1 MDDIIK
7 IIFGKVKCSIGI
19 IAISSLLVS
28 SSIAE
33 DFLSKVTNGALSD
46 TSEGVKLLSL
56 EEQKKVVGG
65 YGLMQNDSGQNVFE
79 LMRSNLS
86 GATITQ
92 IGVVVGLTKYELD
105 NKVACGFGGNNCSTS
120 SYVNKQSYNDLIT
133 IANPN
138 LNEYLAVTATK
149 TTTIG
154 AYGVPQNQFTNS
166 AVVVGL
172 NHSNGT
178 IYKIRNVTSNNSIAS
193 EVWRRVGNDLNGI
206 LLNQY

>member
-1 MDDIIK
+1 MLK
-7 IIFGKVKCSIGI
+7 KVLS
-19 IAISSLLVS
+19 IAIMSGLFSSGAL
-28 SSIAE
+28 AE
-33 DFLSKVTNGALSD
+33 DLLAKITNGALSD
-46 TSEGVKLLSL
+46 TSKGVRVLSA
-56 EEQKKVVGG
+56 EEERNVVGG
-65 YGLMQNDSGQNVFE
+65 YGLIENDGVNVFE
-79 LMRSNLS
+79 LMRSSLN

-92 IGVVVGLTKYELD
+92 IGVVVGLTPYELD
-105 NKVACGFGGNNCSTS
+105 NKVACGFGGDNCSTS
-120 SYVNKQSYNDLIT
+120 SYVNKQSYNDLVT
-133 IANPN
+133 IANPD

-172 NHSNGT
+172 NYSNGT

>member
-1 MDDIIK
+1 M
-7 IIFGKVKCSIGI
+7 
-19 IAISSLLVS
+19 VS

-33 DFLSKVTNGALSD
+33 DFLAKVTNGALSD

-56 EEQKKVVGG
+56 EGQKKVVGG

-79 LMRSNLS
+79 LMRSSLS
-86 GATITQ
+86 GTTITQ
-92 IGVVVGLTKYELD
+92 IGVVVGLTDYERD
-105 NKVACGFGGNNCSTS
+105 NKVACGFGGVTCSE
-120 SYVNKQSYNDLIT
+120 SYVNKQSYNDLML

-154 AYGVPQNQFTNS
+154 TFGVPKNQFTNG
-166 AVVVGL
+166 ALIVGL
-172 NHSNGT
+172 NNSNGT

-193 EVWRRVGNDLNGI
+193 EVWRRIGNDLNGI
-206 LLNQY
+206 LLNRY

>member
-1 MDDIIK
+1 MLK
-7 IIFGKVKCSIGI
+7 KVLS
-19 IAISSLLVS
+19 IAIMSGLFSSGALAEDLLVK
-28 SSIAE
+28 I
-33 DFLSKVTNGALSD
+33 TNGALSD
-46 TSEGVKLLSL
+46 TSKGVRVLSA
-56 EEQKKVVGG
+56 EEERNVVGG
-65 YGLMQNDSGQNVFE
+65 YGLIENDGVNVFE
-79 LMRSNLS
+79 LMRSSLN

-92 IGVVVGLTKYELD
+92 IGVVVGLTPYELD
-105 NKVACGFGGNNCSTS
+105 NKVACGFGGDNCSTS
-120 SYVNKQSYNDLIT
+120 SYVNKQSYNDLVT
-133 IANPN
+133 IANPD

-172 NHSNGT
+172 NYSNGT

>member
-1 MDDIIK
+1 MR
-7 IIFGKVKCSIGI
+7 
-19 IAISSLLVS
+19 SSL
-28 SSIAE
+28 
-33 DFLSKVTNGALSD
+33 N
-46 TSEGVKLLSL
+46 
-56 EEQKKVVGG
+56 
-65 YGLMQNDSGQNVFE
+65 
-79 LMRSNLS
+79 

-92 IGVVVGLTKYELD
+92 IGVVVGLTPYELD
-105 NKVACGFGGNNCSTS
+105 NKVACGFGGDNCSTS
-120 SYVNKQSYNDLIT
+120 SYVNKQSYNDLVT
-133 IANPN
+133 IANPD

-172 NHSNGT
+172 NYSNGT